1 MREALEYAR
10 LCNVADTVLKTLFR
24 MAVTVGKKIKTQVA
38 IPRGNTSAIAA
49 ALAQLEQEGHTFG
62 GTQCLVIGN
71 GEMGR
76 LTARAFRERG
86 AFVTV
91 TVRQYRSGQVQIPE
105 GCARIHYGERYE
117 KIPECRYV
125 VSATSSPNLT
135 LEKEKIQE
143 LNLTGALTLI
153 DLAVP
158 RDIDPCIGE
167 LPQTEVYN
175 IDDFQT
181 GTGVSKEQSA
191 SIEAAK
197 ELVEEEVAEFVSW
210 YECKDMIPEIR
221 ELGTMAAQ
229 DVSWRMGKTF
239 HEMQFAPEVCHQLA
253 DAVEQTAAKV
263 FQKML
268 FGVRDHADSDVMRE
282 CLDALG
288 QVWKKE

>member
-1 MREALEYAR
+1 MPV
-10 LCNVADTVLKTLFR
+10 CSISNVQSESDT
-24 MAVTVGKKIKTQVA
+24 G
-38 IPRGNTSAIAA
+38 
-49 ALAQLEQEGHTFG
+49 
-62 GTQCLVIGN
+62 
-71 GEMGR
+71 
-76 LTARAFRERG
+76 
-86 AFVTV
+86 
-91 TVRQYRSGQVQIPE
+91 
-105 GCARIHYGERYE
+105 
-117 KIPECRYV
+117 
-125 VSATSSPNLT
+125 
-135 LEKEKIQE
+135 KEKIQE

-253 DAVEQTAAKV
+253 DAVEQTAAKSV
-263 FQKML
+263 P
-268 FGVRDHADSDVMRE
+268 E
-282 CLDALG
+282 DA
-288 QVWKKE
+288 VWRAGSCRQRCDA